1 MYSKFF
7 KTLKFELKTIFMLYC
22 LFVLPLIL
30 FFKYS
35 TYPLPNIQY
44 VFLGILFLWGYF
56 LVDEVKYRNKIEDRV
71 VRLMKKESGRIPS
84 KKEIV
89 IKVRELADGR
99 FVSIVLTALG
109 IFTCMV
115 YFNQF

>member
-1 MYSKFF
+1 MYLKFL
-7 KTLKFELKTIFMLYC
+7 KTLKFESKTIITLYC
-22 LFVLPLIL
+22 LFVFPLAL

-56 LVDEVKYRNKIEDRV
+56 LVDEKKYRNKIENRV
-71 VRLMKKESGRIPS
+71 VQLMKKELGRIPS

-99 FVSIVLTALG
+99 FVSIVLTSLG
-109 IFTCMV
+109 IFGCML